1 MSYSRSYSETITVSG
16 SKTVNVSYPA
26 SQNGGTT
33 SATVHYTEYVPVNVN
48 IHVDTDSFDSSVD
61 QCNTH
66 VNLLTGSVVATEVA
80 QVVSIDSNSEKV
92 ADTIISGFFGFIRS
106 EISQQ
111 IAELSQNIDAHLMHL
126 KELCQSTLAKKKQME
141 GDFLRIS
148 SRYFKIFDDLNKEL
162 YNRIYELDK
171 PAFLFQ
177 KELDNH
183 NIRTIGNDLVN
194 TVAIFGRE
202 SGELQSKISVS
213 YAKKRALDT
222 LTKAKIFLWQQ
233 KKLNNTIQKS
243 MLNENITNRHYSP
256 VCFLETCNEKNQ
268 IGKDLF
274 IPEFLT
280 AFQNNLIKSAL
291 TEQFSENTTF
301 WNTIKPDY
309 NANLKIYFN
318 SELNK
323 AYPGHDEHT
332 ARLKE
337 MVQRIADLDS
347 ISVMSIM
354 IR

>member
-1 MSYSRSYSETITVSG
+1 
-16 SKTVNVSYPA
+16 
-26 SQNGGTT
+26 
-33 SATVHYTEYVPVNVN
+33 
-48 IHVDTDSFDSSVD
+48 
-61 QCNTH
+61 
-66 VNLLTGSVVATEVA
+66 
-80 QVVSIDSNSEKV
+80 
-92 ADTIISGFFGFIRS
+92 
-106 EISQQ
+106 
-111 IAELSQNIDAHLMHL
+111 
-126 KELCQSTLAKKKQME
+126 
-141 GDFLRIS
+141 
-148 SRYFKIFDDLNKEL
+148 
-162 YNRIYELDK
+162 
-171 PAFLFQ
+171 
-177 KELDNH
+177 
-183 NIRTIGNDLVN
+183 
-194 TVAIFGRE
+194 
-202 SGELQSKISVS
+202 
-213 YAKKRALDT
+213 
-222 LTKAKIFLWQQ
+222 
-233 KKLNNTIQKS
+233 